1 MEPHTSP
8 HIVVIGGGTGSFT
21 VLSSL
26 KDHTG
31 NISAVVNM
39 SDDGGSTGIL
49 RDELGALPPGDVR
62 QCLVALSRA
71 PETLRTLFNY
81 RYDGGTL
88 GGHAFG
94 NLLLTALEKTTGN
107 FGIAVQTAS
116 KILNITGQVL
126 PVTLGDCKLIH
137 ITHDGET
144 ISGQRAVAGHTMH
157 PGIRPELRLEP
168 SPALNPKVKRALK
181 RAELIVIAPGNLY
194 ASLAPTLLVDG
205 LSEAIKEST
214 APIVLITNLV
224 TKPGQTD
231 GFKVGDFADEIER
244 FIGSRAVDY
253 VIYNNQR
260 PDAVLLEKYA
270 AAGEYWVGIDEESL
284 HQAHYQAIGIPL
296 VSGDIPTHS
305 PGDTLIRRTLIRHDG
320 ERLAQTIMSLLPSH
334 YQAKKSLSK

>member
-1 MEPHTSP
+1 VAANTDP
-8 HIVVIGGGTGSFT
+8 HIIVIGGGTGSFT
-21 VLSSL
+21 VLSAL
-26 KDHTG
+26 KEHTR
-31 NISAVVNM
+31 NITAVVNM

-49 RDELGALPPGDVR
+49 RDEQGALPPGDVR

-81 RYDGGTL
+81 RYDGGAL

-126 PVTLGDCKLIH
+126 PVTLMDCKLIH
-137 ITHDGET
+137 ITHDGDT
-144 ISGQRAVAGHTMH
+144 ISGQHAVESHAMH
-157 PGIRPELRLEP
+157 PFIRPELRLEP
-168 SPALNPKVKRALK
+168 CAAVNPKVKRALK

-194 ASLAPTLLVDG
+194 ASLAPTLLVTG
-205 LSEAIKEST
+205 LAEAIKET
-214 APIVLITNLV
+214 DAPIVLVTNLV

-244 FIGSRAVDY
+244 FIGSRGVDY

-260 PDAVLLEKYA
+260 PDKALLQKYA
-270 AAGEYWVGIDEESL
+270 AAGEYWVAADEEAL
-284 HQAHYQAIGIPL
+284 KKAHYQAIGAPL
-296 VSGDIPTHS
+296 VSGNIPTHS

-320 ERLAQTIMSLLPSH
+320 ERLAQTIMSLLPSR
-334 YQAKKSLSK
+334 

>member
-1 MEPHTSP
+1 MAANNDP

-26 KDHTG
+26 KEHTQ

-39 SDDGGSTGIL
+39 ADDGGSTGIL
-49 RDELGALPPGDVR
+49 RDELGVLPPGDVR

-116 KILNITGQVL
+116 KLLNITGQVL
-126 PVTLGDCKLIH
+126 PVTLESCKLIH

-144 ISGQRAVAGHTMH
+144 ISGQHAVEGHAMH
-157 PGIRPELRLEP
+157 PDIRPELHLEP

-194 ASLAPTLLVDG
+194 ASLAPTLLVNG
-205 LSEAIKEST
+205 LSEAIKASS
-214 APIVLITNLV
+214 APIVLVVNLV

-244 FIGSRAVDY
+244 FIGSRGVDY
-253 VIYNNQR
+253 VIYNNQK
-260 PDAVLLEKYA
+260 PDATLLEKYA
-270 AAGEYWVGIDEESL
+270 AAGEYWVVIDE
-284 HQAHYQAIGIPL
+284 QALNIARYQAIGIPL
-296 VSGDIPTHS
+296 VSGNIPTHS

-320 ERLAQTIMSLLPSH
+320 ELLAQTIMGLLPSR
-334 YQAKKSLSK
+334 YPAINQLLK

>member
-1 MEPHTSP
+1 VSASTDP

-21 VLSSL
+21 VLSAL
-26 KDHTG
+26 KDHTR
-31 NISAVVNM
+31 NITAVVNM

-49 RDELGALPPGDVR
+49 RDELGVLPPGDVR

-81 RYDGGTL
+81 RYDSGTL

-126 PVTLGDCKLIH
+126 PVTLENCQLIH

-144 ISGQRAVAGHTMH
+144 ISGQHAVDIHAMH
-157 PGIRPELRLEP
+157 PDIRPELRLEP
-168 SPALNPKVKRALK
+168 NPALNPKVKRALK
-181 RAELIVIAPGNLY
+181 RADLIVIAPGNLY
-194 ASLAPTLLVDG
+194 ASLAPTLIVNG
-205 LSEAIKEST
+205 LAEAVKDSP
-214 APIVLITNLV
+214 APIVLVTNLV

-231 GFKVGDFADEIER
+231 GFKVGDFANEIER
-244 FIGSRAVDY
+244 FIDSRKVDY

-260 PDAVLLEKYA
+260 PDESLLKKYA
-270 AAGEYWVGIDEESL
+270 AAGEFWVAVDEAAL
-284 HQAHYQAIGIPL
+284 GKAHYQAIGTNL
-296 VSGDIPTHS
+296 VSGNISAHN

-320 ERLAQTIMSLLPSH
+320 ERLAQTIMSLLPSNSPT
-334 YQAKKSLSK
+334 KK

>member
-1 MEPHTSP
+1 MAANTDP

-21 VLSSL
+21 VLSAL
-26 KDHTG
+26 KEHTR
-31 NISAVVNM
+31 NITAVVNM

-49 RDELGALPPGDVR
+49 RDEQGALPPGDVR

-81 RYDGGTL
+81 RYHGGAL

-126 PVTLGDCKLIH
+126 PVTLMDCKLIH
-137 ITHDGET
+137 ITHDGDT
-144 ISGQRAVAGHTMH
+144 ISGQHAVEGHTMN
-157 PGIRPELRLEP
+157 PLIRPELRLEP
-168 SPALNPKVKRALK
+168 CVAVNPKVKRALK

-194 ASLAPTLLVDG
+194 ASLAPTLLVTG
-205 LSEAIKEST
+205 LAEAIKET
-214 APIVLITNLV
+214 DAPIVLVTNLV

-231 GFKVGDFADEIER
+231 GFKVGDFTDEIER
-244 FIGSRAVDY
+244 FIGSRGVDY

-260 PDAVLLEKYA
+260 PDKVLLQKYA
-270 AAGEYWVGIDEESL
+270 AAGEYWVAADEEAL
-284 HQAHYQAIGIPL
+284 KKARYQAIGVPL
-296 VSGDIPTHS
+296 VSGNIPTHS

-320 ERLAQTIMSLLPSH
+320 ERLAQTIMSLLPSR
-334 YQAKKSLSK
+334 